1 MTAPP
6 KWVKRGEPGH
16 VEVMEPAGI
25 YVRVSVFGS
34 SGEFSHLDRL
44 PVDKR
49 TGGPK
54 GYVLEG
60 TFEAMRKQKKTHDW
74 GGPVPVEG
82 ERLGHRCSKCK
93 LQRDEKG
100 AYAFYRRGSEPWQQ
114 SRLVPPCEVK

>member
-1 MTAPP
+1 MTTP
-6 KWVKRGEPGH
+6 KWVRKGEPGH
-16 VEVMEPAGI
+16 VEV
-25 YVRVSVFGS
+25 VRPVGRLLKVAVYDSTGAL
-34 SGEFSHLDRL
+34 SHTDLMPL
-44 PVDKR
+44 DKR

-60 TFEAMRKQKKTHDW
+60 SHEAKRKRKKTHDW

-114 SRLVPPCEVK
+114 SRLVPPCEAK